1 MDLKSCVVGV
11 VRLEEESNLRTTP
24 NLVSRLAAVL
34 AFSCAIA
41 MAAVANAA
49 PSVADTPAPTLNNWD
64 CQPSAAHPKPVIVV
78 HGTMGDSVSLL
89 ENLEAALLNAGY
101 CVFALDYGNR
111 GTGPIAASAAEL
123 STYVDRVLDAT
134 GAQKVSFVGHSQGG
148 MMPRYYLKY
157 LGGQDKVDDLV
168 GLAPSNHGTYHWLIL
183 AAAGAFCPACA
194 EQGNGSPFITDLNWG
209 DETPGNVSYTNVITQ
224 YDEVVFPS
232 TSGYLWGFPDQVSNL
247 KIQDYCPFTFVEHI
261 GLPGNTTAI
270 NMALDALAHPGPAQ
284 VWRSYPCA

>member
-1 MDLKSCVVGV
+1 M
-11 VRLEEESNLRTTP
+11 T
-24 NLVSRLAAVL
+24 RLAAVL
-34 AFSCAIA
+34 AASCVTALL
-41 MAAVANAA
+41 AVANPA

-64 CQPSAAHPKPVIVV
+64 CQPSAAHPIPVVVV

-89 ENLEAALLNAGY
+89 ENLEAALLDAGY

-111 GTGPIAASAAEL
+111 GTGPIADSAAEL
-123 STYVDRVLDAT
+123 STFVDQVLAATDAP
-134 GAQKVSFVGHSQGG
+134 KVSFVGHSQGG

-168 GLAPSNHGTYHWLIL
+168 GLAPSNHGTYHYLLTSLVQGI
-183 AAAGAFCPACA
+183 CPACA

-209 DETPGNVSYTNVITQ
+209 DETPGNISYTNVITSF
-224 YDEVVFPS
+224 DEVVVPS
-232 TSGYLWGFPDQVSNL
+232 TSGYLWGWGDQVSNM
-247 KIQDYCPFTFVEHI
+247 KIQDYCPLTFVEHI
-261 GLPGNTTAI
+261 GLPGNVTAI